1 MALLKDYA
9 YYIDRNRIA
18 LIEKSSTTGE
28 WDSIS
33 ITGKTFRI
41 FTKGIPAKLTTTT
54 GMSED
59 ATSQIPEQ
67 YQDAVLHLAISMAY
81 LSPKNTDAEKHG
93 IFKSIYSEELKRAKK
108 FSRMGRR
115 TTGFIKP
122 QEF

>member
-1 MALLKDYA
+1 MALSKDYA
-9 YYIDRNRIA
+9 YYIDRDRIA
-18 LIEKSSTTGE
+18 LIEKSTTSGE

-33 ITGKTFRI
+33 TAGKTVRI

-54 GMSED
+54 NMTEEL
-59 ATSQIPEQ
+59 TSQIPEQ
-67 YQDAVLHLAISMAY
+67 YQDAVLHLAVSMAY
-81 LSPKNTDAEKHG
+81 LSPKNIDAEKHG

-108 FSRMGRR
+108 FSKMGRR